1 MKTTTPR
8 LRTAGVLSAALTLA
22 SCGGSSTTPLSLFST
37 GGTTSSAGGSAAD
50 GGASGA
56 RVTSGA
62 GGAGTGGVSS
72 AAGSTSLGGTSSSA
86 GTTSGGGTSNMA
98 GASAGGGSSFTGSGL
113 HVVGNH
119 LEDNGKTVRLLGW
132 NRPGGEYSCIGDKP
146 TVFDGPTDMASL
158 QAMQAWTGFNAI
170 RLPLN
175 ETCWLGI
182 NGVNSAASGSNYVTA
197 IASYV
202 SLFRTNGIYVI
213 LDMHWNAPGSF
224 IANTQMPMAD
234 ADHALDFWKQV
245 ATEFKADPGVVLDLY
260 NEPHMNS
267 VPKGTF
273 VAGNNAADDWSCW
286 LNGGCTISP
295 QTWEQQTGGYV
306 ATGMQPM
313 LDAVR
318 GTGATNLVLAGG
330 ENWSGDLSGW
340 EAHAPHDSAANL
352 AASAH
357 VYFKPTDCMGAA
369 CYSTVQA
376 FAMATQVPIVTGELG
391 EFDCAHTLIDPFMA
405 WADTSGVSYLAW
417 SWSLEPC
424 GSADYTAG
432 PSLITNWNGTPTAY
446 GQGFKDHLS
455 TLSP

>member
-1 MKTTTPR
+1 M
-8 LRTAGVLSAALTLA
+8 
-22 SCGGSSTTPLSLFST
+22 
-37 GGTTSSAGGSAAD
+37 
-50 GGASGA
+50 GGA
-56 RVTSGA
+56 T
-62 GGAGTGGVSS
+62 
-72 AAGSTSLGGTSSSA
+72 
-86 GTTSGGGTSNMA
+86 
-98 GASAGGGSSFTGSGL
+98 SAGGGTSFTGSGL

-132 NRPGGEYSCIGDKP
+132 NRPGGEYSCIGNKP

-182 NGVNSAASGSNYVTA
+182 NGVNSAASGSSYVSA

-224 IANTQMPMAD
+224 VASTQMPMAD

-245 ATEFKADPGVVLDLY
+245 AMQFKADPGVVLDLY
-260 NEPHMNS
+260 NEPHLNS

-273 VAGNNAADDWSCW
+273 MAGTNAADDWSCW

-295 QTWEQQTGGYV
+295 QTWEQSTGGYV

-340 EAHAPHDSAANL
+340 AAHAPHDSAANL

-369 CYSTVQA
+369 CYNTVQA

-391 EFDCAHTLIDPFMA
+391 EFDRAHTLIDLVHGPGGHE
-405 WADTSGVSYLAW
+405 WYL
-417 SWSLEPC
+417 L
-424 GSADYTAG
+424 
-432 PSLITNWNGTPTAY
+432 PSLVLVARAVRVRRLHPGPQLDLELDRHADGLRARLQGSPEHVESLIARYARGIAAARSVASREFAPQY
-446 GQGFKDHLS
+446 GLPSRS
-455 TLSP
+455 TWLFFLLPGAPFVPPLWSP